1 MLPAAGAKLPTTA
14 ALAARPIDEPPTG
27 AKLPTTAALAADAA
41 LLTNLTPSEALLT
54 NLTPSE
60 RWVLQ
65 TYSTLERRCERDGLR
80 TGVTIASNG

>member
-1 MLPAAGAKLPTTA
+1 MDQSSE
-14 ALAARPIDEPPTG
+14 LARVKARIR
-27 AKLPTTAALAADAA
+27 ALAADA
-41 LLTNLTPSEALLT
+41 ALLT